1 MSDLIVPGFEAS
13 KRITAMA
20 SAITALSDKE
30 KRDLIKKTK
39 GIFEFQIKNADGNEQ
54 VWTIDM
60 KKDGH
65 IYKGRAQPK
74 CDVTIIVSDETFVAL
89 ADGKLDGQTAFMTGK
104 LKTKGNMMLATKLG
118 PVLATAKPKAKL

>member
-74 CDVTIIVSDETFVAL
+74 CDVTIIVSDETRPR
-89 ADGKLDGQTAFMTGK
+89 GW
-104 LKTKGNMMLATKLG
+104 KTRRSNGFHDRQ
-118 PVLATAKPKAKL
+118 AKDQG